1 MRIDKQDLDLSKYC
15 RDGGGVLED
24 NQEMDPSEG
33 PVDGSGGL
41 GDEIVESEGEEGNE
55 NESEPKKARS
65 RPSVKKAAFV
75 QCTMCQ
81 MWCHAGCTGRETI
94 DDCGID
100 FVCPKCKK
108 GGEGEDDIILENVR
122 EDEEEKD
129 KNKDESRKRE
139 REKKTKKT
147 KMTT

>member
-1 MRIDKQDLDLSKYC
+1 
-15 RDGGGVLED
+15 
-24 NQEMDPSEG
+24 
-33 PVDGSGGL
+33 
-41 GDEIVESEGEEGNE
+41 
-55 NESEPKKARS
+55 
-65 RPSVKKAAFV
+65 
-75 QCTMCQ
+75 MCQ

-108 GGEGEDDIILENVR
+108 GGEGEDDIILENIR

-139 REKKTKKT
+139 RVENKDDDISAAEKSPNTKQPK
-147 KMTT
+147 KIE

>member
-1 MRIDKQDLDLSKYC
+1 MRGRPK
-15 RDGGGVLED
+15 GG
-24 NQEMDPSEG
+24 
-33 PVDGSGGL
+33 
-41 GDEIVESEGEEGNE
+41 
-55 NESEPKKARS
+55 KKAQRKKIQYPCS
-65 RPSVKKAAFV
+65 TCGKSVKKAACV

-108 GGEGEDDIILENVR
+108 GGEGEDDIILENIR

-129 KNKDESRKRE
+129 KNKDESRKRK
-139 REKKTKKT
+139 REKKAKKT
-147 KMTT
+147 KMMM